1 MTVARGEMVAWDLE
15 RGVERWRLALSL
27 GEDDVADAAVGR
39 DVVVV
44 ATFGGTVRM
53 WVGLDRVGGPQ
64 PTMNHVK
71 EDEGVL
77 VCGVDVSRDGDV
89 VVTACSNGAVSVW
102 STPEAKPTRLRVLR
116 SGGAWGAA
124 ATCVALSEGA
134 ERVVVGSEDYTIR
147 VWDLSSCKNTS
158 KSGEREPEAR
168 VLVGHVDPVRTVKW
182 CGTNRVVSSSS
193 DLTVRVWSLSS
204 SGSGA
209 TTIDET
215 GTAVVPETG
224 AEAKAE
230 AEETFSGCG
239 YVESLGVAK
248 SKWMAMASWMSA
260 DVFVRKVGCGA
271 RGGER
276 SVVLAHDECALA
288 VAVSEDGKDVVV
300 MLRDGRVV
308 AWRGTREV
316 ERGTLAMVGRRRRGD
331 GTTREE
337 ETAARRFVVRVDGDH
352 AVWSRVVGFLG
363 WSS

>member
-1 MTVARGEMVAWDLE
+1 MLERPRLLPAVILGAMGLLALKLLAWTAEPGPGHIPVPLPLMAQAPVAKTVARAHAP
-15 RGVERWRLALSL
+15 GVF
-27 GEDDVADAAVGR
+27 D
-39 DVVVV
+39 
-44 ATFGGTVRM
+44 
-53 WVGLDRVGGPQ
+53 
-64 PTMNHVK
+64 
-71 EDEGVL
+71 
-77 VCGVDVSRDGDV
+77 
-89 VVTACSNGAVSVW
+89 
-102 STPEAKPTRLRVLR
+102 
-116 SGGAWGAA
+116 
-124 ATCVALSEGA
+124 
-134 ERVVVGSEDYTIR
+134 
-147 VWDLSSCKNTS
+147 
-158 KSGEREPEAR
+158 
-168 VLVGHVDPVRTVKW
+168 
-182 CGTNRVVSSSS
+182 
-193 DLTVRVWSLSS
+193 
-204 SGSGA
+204 
-209 TTIDET
+209 
-215 GTAVVPETG
+215 PETTG
-224 AEAKAE
+224 SVPAPAPKKEEEKKEAEAKAE